1 MVYFLKSKKRSPFS
15 SGFQLATHTKKKKE
29 RKRIQTEQTRE
40 LANSQGREKSSFPYQ
55 TKNKA
60 CLKQAKILE
69 NECLGI
75 CDMKTLCPQSKER
88 KITAA

>member
-1 MVYFLKSKKRSPFS
+1 MVYFFKKQEAFTIFFRVPISY
-15 SGFQLATHTKKKKE
+15 THKKKKE